1 MSNGDMQ
8 GRIGQLLKIRPGTM
22 NSVLVNTKPNVT
34 ISTSDS
40 TVAIAQ
46 KINSM
51 VTLDTYGTLIGVV
64 AAYEPSNVGMGD
76 DGTIFPNTAG
86 NRGVAYVY
94 IDVLHSN
101 YSNLLNE
108 SNYKN
113 FLTAVEILK
122 NIELVP
128 GAKVAI
134 SFKSTDYSQ
143 GTLVKVIDDNGF
155 SNPLNKRVNIP
166 ASLKPCVN
174 VKQPAPRS
182 TPSNVTDKNPG
193 YYQALYELAK
203 WQIKYSNIKITNI
216 TFPFNA
222 DDDTRV
228 SGKIEQ
234 VLEKVVQMNSKF
246 LKDLEQNSNPQKQW
260 VALVAQFT
268 QDATYES
275 SEDPRMII
283 AVDASEDIAPAVDDL
298 NNFSRSYKATKRDD
312 TSFFLSFPKSEIQ
325 LGVTGALALTA
336 QNLSNFKNSFEKI
349 IYDEVTTPP
358 LQRTAPSV
366 QSTNCG
372 ASGNTYPRTQVPNEE
387 WQATLQLTKNFKVSD
402 FDKDAVAPLGSSLLS
417 GEEIQLNI
425 INLAEQLEVIRDRL
439 GVGDQAIRITLNGGY
454 QPPLNARGSWWKQRS
469 GFYSELPENAGRKDP
484 GRSKSSQH
492 RRGTAADIQVKG
504 KTTSEVWQVIKELM
518 LAGTIINGGLGYYPG
533 FIHYDIRSKQKRWY
547 KGGFP
552 DQYSSLQ
559 EAIKAGVKRGL

>member
-1 MSNGDMQ
+1 MSNGELQ

-22 NSVLVNTKPNVT
+22 NPVLVNTKPNVT
-34 ISTSDS
+34 IATSDS

-64 AAYEPSNVGMGD
+64 AAYEPHNVGMGD
-76 DGTIFPNTAG
+76 DDKIFPATKG

-101 YSNLLNE
+101 YSNLLND

-122 NIELVP
+122 GIELVP

-155 SNPLNKRVNIP
+155 SSPLNKRVNIP
-166 ASLKPCVN
+166 ATLKPCVD
-174 VKQPAPRS
+174 VKKPATRS
-182 TPSNVTDKNPG
+182 TPSNITDGNPG

-203 WQIKYSNIKITNI
+203 WQIEYSNIKITNI
-216 TFPFNA
+216 AFPFNA
-222 DDDTRV
+222 DDDTKV
-228 SGKIEQ
+228 SGKIEE

-260 VALVAQFT
+260 VTLVAQFT

-283 AVDASEDIAPAVDDL
+283 TVDASEDIAPAVDAL
-298 NNFSRSYKATKRDD
+298 NNFSRSYKTTKRDD

-325 LGVTGALALTA
+325 LGVAGALALTA
-336 QNLSNFKNSFEKI
+336 RNLAGFKNSFEKI
-349 IYDEVTTPP
+349 MYDEVTTPP
-358 LQRTAPSV
+358 LQRSGPSI

-372 ASGNTYPRTQVPNEE
+372 TIGTTTIFTRQWE
-387 WQATLQLTKNFKVSD
+387 ATSQLTK
-402 FDKDAVAPLGSSLLS
+402 
-417 GEEIQLNI
+417 
-425 INLAEQLEVIRDRL
+425 
-439 GVGDQAIRITLNGGY
+439 
-454 QPPLNARGSWWKQRS
+454 W
-469 GFYSELPENAGRKDP
+469 
-484 GRSKSSQH
+484 
-492 RRGTAADIQVKG
+492 
-504 KTTSEVWQVIKELM
+504 
-518 LAGTIINGGLGYYPG
+518 
-533 FIHYDIRSKQKRWY
+533 
-547 KGGFP
+547 
-552 DQYSSLQ
+552 
-559 EAIKAGVKRGL
+559 